1 MEKSIF
7 ECKLM
12 IKLNLCGLALWPAT
26 ALKHGL
32 PRFTEGVFYSR
43 FGCTEWSLDNGPSLA
58 RTATRH
64 RPGCFNY
71 SPRERGNSE
80 PLPKMTEQTQ
90 KQSKERVKLQNW
102 QTYCSKA
109 TRQKQFSSAISQ
121 KAVKQKVSLTKL
133 SIET

>member
-12 IKLNLCGLALWPAT
+12 IILKRCGLTLWPVT

-32 PRFTEGVFYSR
+32 PLFTEGVFYSR
-43 FGCTEWSLDNGPSLA
+43 FGCMVRSLDNGPSLA

-64 RPGCFNY
+64 GPECFNY

-80 PLPKMTEQTQ
+80 ALPKMTEQMQ
-90 KQSKERVKLQNW
+90 NRSKERRKLQN
-102 QTYCSKA
+102 
-109 TRQKQFSSAISQ
+109 
-121 KAVKQKVSLTKL
+121 L
-133 SIET
+133 